1 MSTIE
6 KVVWSESSITLILKE
21 TIQNNWNSGHISHKG
36 RKESD
41 RSGALHQQIYNILV
55 PSCKAFRH
63 IIKNVLSRMAEHAT
77 VKRGFASEMLRNTG
91 KDIREERKSET
102 MLSLCKTVTHWSM
115 LGRMTV

>member
-1 MSTIE
+1 
-6 KVVWSESSITLILKE
+6 
-21 TIQNNWNSGHISHKG
+21 
-36 RKESD
+36 
-41 RSGALHQQIYNILV
+41 
-55 PSCKAFRH
+55 
-63 IIKNVLSRMAEHAT
+63 MAEHAT